1 MKNTYRHA
9 AAILLAAASLVSC
22 AAPEGAGPIK
32 GVVID
37 EATGSPIAGA
47 VVRVLREGTGGG
59 LGGSQTICFALQTA
73 TTDAK
78 GVYEVSGVSA
88 KHYTDIYLDIRA
100 FKPGYVVPK
109 RLLPKNSIQGTTVA
123 LVRFEGSR
131 AEWISYV
138 LSVGNTRCGESSG
151 RWDEGNELLWLN
163 AIRKE
168 LVEINIKDFS
178 GNDNASY
185 EGIEWAY
192 SRLTA
197 KPGGR

>member
-9 AAILLAAASLVSC
+9 AAILIAAVSLVSC

-78 GVYEVSGVSA
+78 GVYEVSGV
-88 KHYTDIYLDIRA
+88 R
-100 FKPGYVVPK
+100 
-109 RLLPKNSIQGTTVA
+109 RNTT
-123 LVRFEGSR
+123 RTSTWTF
-131 AEWISYV
+131 V
-138 LSVGNTRCGESSG
+138 LSSPAMSCPNGFYRRIPYKAQQWRLYDLRDPERNGFRMSCLSEIRVAESQVVDGMRVMSCCGLTRSEKS
-151 RWDEGNELLWLN
+151 W
-163 AIRKE
+163 
-168 LVEINIKDFS
+168 
-178 GNDNASY
+178 
-185 EGIEWAY
+185 
-192 SRLTA
+192 
-197 KPGGR
+197 